1 MKNFAKS
8 FSYYVI
14 LFLTV
19 AAIAFPVYW
28 MAVSSL
34 QTREAGFQYPPQ
46 LFPTEFDVSS
56 YSDAFSKGNI
66 FTWVRNSLIVAL
78 GVVIFNLINAVPAAY
93 AIAKTRFK
101 LSNVLLFLVLATQ
114 MVPPPLL
121 VVPLFVIFRTAGL
134 INNFISLILADSILT
149 LPLAAWVLVGF
160 FENLPDELSEAAR
173 IDGCSRYGVFFRIAL
188 PLTKPAIVTVSL
200 FTFYDVWNE
209 YLFGVTFMTDQSK
222 WVGSVGLAS
231 FVGQFVMRW
240 KPMMTH
246 SLLFSII
253 PLVIYFFARN
263 QILKGAAQGFMGS
276 K

>member
-1 MKNFAKS
+1 LKKYTKTFG
-8 FSYYVI
+8 YY
-14 LFLTV
+14 LLLLLTV

-34 QTREAGFQYPPQ
+34 QTQEAGFKYPPQ

-56 YSDAFSKGNI
+56 YTEAFAKGDI
-66 FTWVRNSLIVAL
+66 FTWIRNSLIVAF
-78 GVVIFNLINAVPAAY
+78 GVVVFNLFNAVPAAY

-101 LSNVLLFLVLATQ
+101 LSTVLLFLVLATQ

-149 LPLAAWVLVGF
+149 LPLVAWVLVGF

-173 IDGCSRYGVFFRIAL
+173 IDGCSRYGVFFRVAL
-188 PLTKPAIVTVSL
+188 PLTKPAIITVSL

-209 YLFGVTFMTDQSK
+209 YLFGVTFMTSQSK

-253 PLVIYFFARN
+253 PLIVYFIARN